1 MVRNGRLQDRSR
13 WRATS
18 HCIIRKYADLRIPLR
33 ILRDQI
39 REARTPQRR
48 AIGPRRGLPVL
59 WKKGPQA
66 GIFDFR
72 PEGRKYLSDARNGRL
87 SGRNVWE
94 SGSLRSKL
102 TPGSRFS
109 INYGDR
115 PDSKKRLPGPSPIR
129 HNRNSSDRVKTADRR
144 RPGASFWPPNQ
155 SNTE

>member
-39 REARTPQRR
+39 REARTPQRG
-48 AIGPRRGLPVL
+48 AVGPGRGLPVL
-59 WKKGPQA
+59 WKKGPQT
-66 GIFDFR
+66 GIFDIR
-72 PEGRKYLSDARNGRL
+72 PKGRKCLRDARNGRL
-87 SGRNVWE
+87 SGRNVRK

-102 TPGSRFS
+102 TLQTPFS
-109 INYGDR
+109 INSGDR
-115 PDSKKRLPGPSPIR
+115 PHSKKRLPGLSPIG

-144 RPGASFWPPNQ
+144 RPGASFLPLNQ